1 MVWFWYFLIYSFLGF
16 LVEVAYVRLVG
27 GVKRDRKCR
36 LVLPICPVYGLG
48 ALAIL
53 LLPPLV
59 RDSLP
64 LLFPAAAL
72 VCTAVEYVTGLFYE
86 KVFRVSF
93 WDYSHLPLNLGG
105 RVCLLFALF
114 WGVLALLVLHVIHPA
129 AAWLAARIPLWAFP
143 PAVLAT
149 ALDTLLT
156 ARLLRRTGDPN
167 SLRWYARLPRPAL
180 CRPAE
185 FTEGLVDLLLRYVC
199 LGHRQNL
206 LQGDGAGRSQHG
218 VLHQHGETA
227 LKHRPG
233 PRVVQQLPHRDLI
246 ALQVHWLHLPA
257 ILCRAGGRF
266 DLPPPGTGA
275 IMIDITVERER
286 NQQT

>member
-156 ARLLRRTGDPN
+156 ARLLRRTRRPQF
-167 SLRWYARLPRPAL
+167 PAL
-180 CRPAE
+180 VCPPAPPPGRHKAGRGRPRAAPALLHLRPAE

-218 VLHQHGETA
+218 VLHQHGKTA

-233 PRVVQQLPHRDLI
+233 PRVV
-246 ALQVHWLHLPA
+246 PA
-257 ILCRAGGRF
+257 A
-266 DLPPPGTGA
+266 PPP
-275 IMIDITVERER
+275 
-286 NQQT
+286 

>member
-59 RDSLP
+59 QDSLP

-114 WGVLALLVLHVIHPA
+114 WGVPVSYTH
-129 AAWLAARIPLWAFP
+129 
-143 PAVLAT
+143 
-149 ALDTLLT
+149 LDVYKRQAIACPSLLT
-156 ARLLRRTGDPN
+156 QKNAV
-167 SLRWYARLPRPAL
+167 Y
-180 CRPAE
+180 
-185 FTEGLVDLLLRYVC
+185 
-199 LGHRQNL
+199 QNL
-206 LQGDGAGRSQHG
+206 VYCDHSTAGMRFASIPYRTIEKVVKIHRSP
-218 VLHQHGETA
+218 T
-227 LKHRPG
+227 
-233 PRVVQQLPHRDLI
+233 
-246 ALQVHWLHLPA
+246 
-257 ILCRAGGRF
+257 CS
-266 DLPPPGTGA
+266 
-275 IMIDITVERER
+275 
-286 NQQT
+286 

>member
-149 ALDTLLT
+149 ALDTLLH
-156 ARLLRRTGDPN
+156 L
-167 SLRWYARLPRPAL
+167 
-180 CRPAE
+180 RPAE

>member
-129 AAWLAARIPLWAFP
+129 AAWLAARIPLLGIPSSRAGHGAGHAPHRPAPAPDRRPQFPALVCP
-143 PAVLAT
+143 PAPPPAGIKQGGGGHV
-149 ALDTLLT
+149 
-156 ARLLRRTGDPN
+156 P
-167 SLRWYARLPRPAL
+167 LPPFL
-180 CRPAE
+180 HLRPAE

-218 VLHQHGETA
+218 VLHQHG
-227 LKHRPG
+227 G
-233 PRVVQQLPHRDLI
+233 N
-246 ALQVHWLHLPA
+246 
-257 ILCRAGGRF
+257 
-266 DLPPPGTGA
+266 GA
-275 IMIDITVERER
+275 
-286 NQQT
+286 

>member
-129 AAWLAARIPLWAFP
+129 AARLGAIAAGSTHQPCWPRRWTRSSPPGSCAGPETPIPCAGM
-143 PAVLAT
+143 PACPA
-149 ALDTLLT
+149 AGRHK
-156 ARLLRRTGDPN
+156 AGRGR
-167 SLRWYARLPRPAL
+167 PRAAPAL
-180 CRPAE
+180 FASTP
-185 FTEGLVDLLLRYVC
+185 G
-199 LGHRQNL
+199 
-206 LQGDGAGRSQHG
+206 G
-218 VLHQHGETA
+218 VH
-227 LKHRPG
+227 
-233 PRVVQQLPHRDLI
+233 
-246 ALQVHWLHLPA
+246 
-257 ILCRAGGRF
+257 
-266 DLPPPGTGA
+266 
-275 IMIDITVERER
+275 
-286 NQQT
+286 

>member
-129 AAWLAARIPLWAFP
+129 AACAGMPACPAAGRHKAG
-143 PAVLAT
+143 
-149 ALDTLLT
+149 
-156 ARLLRRTGDPN
+156 RGR
-167 SLRWYARLPRPAL
+167 PRAAPAL
-180 CRPAE
+180 FASTP
-185 FTEGLVDLLLRYVC
+185 G
-199 LGHRQNL
+199 
-206 LQGDGAGRSQHG
+206 G
-218 VLHQHGETA
+218 VH
-227 LKHRPG
+227 
-233 PRVVQQLPHRDLI
+233 
-246 ALQVHWLHLPA
+246 
-257 ILCRAGGRF
+257 
-266 DLPPPGTGA
+266 
-275 IMIDITVERER
+275 
-286 NQQT
+286 